1 MMVFIGDF
9 VVIGGIQEMRYTT
22 SMVPNNSTEL
32 AMENRSSI
40 QDALLL
46 NTSYMSPDIVF
57 KLRSS
62 PETNRVLNTGNP
74 SELQQVISTITLDER
89 PRDVSMNRFDR
100 STDTTTTDIFKHNS
114 SLNPKTEIKELVS
127 LDLCR
132 QYSSCEHVSNM
143 TFKICHCDA
152 LCILYND
159 CCYNADI
166 PDDSTVSKDL
176 LFDCISPMLTS
187 PWTANK
193 GYQVVKT
200 CPKDLINTEIDIKC
214 QSDDIFLFGPWVIT
228 DSNIVFKNRFCA
240 KCNNTSNYKSFDIK
254 FTNAEDTAKKNTPS
268 IVLAALQDIYKERV
282 QNSLVVE
289 FLPPVAANLRQCVV
303 YRNPKNESKNCLIYY
318 TSPVIVKTNRDSS
331 IVRNAF
337 CIHPEDNVRGCVGQV
352 GMLDSLAIGWM
363 EVYDI
368 FPMTVLFQFQQSCK
382 GEFDVNGICLAGSY
396 EKYIEQDYSLVS
408 STNLSRIM
416 VEEIL
421 TIMALSFSDE
431 IIPRK
436 LMYSYKVEKIDN
448 LFYVKN
454 VSITGKVIGKVSY
467 EESIN
472 IDNHL
477 KEANWLIRVSPKN
490 GLTYEVNAMFVKK
503 NDKWHSTGF
512 NFNSRLNQLKADL
525 KNNSEKKLC
534 AKSIIDCETWR
545 DSDNPRTVIK
555 DLTCVDFI
563 QMQPTFASTNINMN
577 VIT

>member
-22 SMVPNNSTEL
+22 SMVPNNSTIYTSGVFPSGEEYRTEL
-32 AMENRSSI
+32 AMGNRSSI

-57 KLRSS
+57 KLRGS
-62 PETNRVLNTGNP
+62 PETNRVLNTGNQ
-74 SELQQVISTITLDER
+74 SELQQLISTITLDER
-89 PRDVSMNRFDR
+89 PRDVSVNRFDR

-114 SLNPKTEIKELVS
+114 SLNSKTEIEELVS

-187 PWTANK
+187 PWPANK

-200 CPKDLINTEIDIKC
+200 CPTDLINTEIDIKC

-240 KCNNTSNYKSFDIK
+240 KCNNASNYKSFDIK

-268 IVLAALQDIYKERV
+268 IVLAALQDIYKERG

-318 TSPVIVKTNRDSS
+318 TSPVIVNTNRDSP

-337 CIHPEDNVRGCVGQV
+337 CIHPEDNVRGCVGEV
-352 GMLDSLAIGWM
+352 GALD
-363 EVYDI
+363 
-368 FPMTVLFQFQQSCK
+368 F
-382 GEFDVNGICLAGSY
+382 
-396 EKYIEQDYSLVS
+396 
-408 STNLSRIM
+408 
-416 VEEIL
+416 
-421 TIMALSFSDE
+421 
-431 IIPRK
+431 
-436 LMYSYKVEKIDN
+436 
-448 LFYVKN
+448 
-454 VSITGKVIGKVSY
+454 
-467 EESIN
+467 
-472 IDNHL
+472 
-477 KEANWLIRVSPKN
+477 
-490 GLTYEVNAMFVKK
+490 
-503 NDKWHSTGF
+503 
-512 NFNSRLNQLKADL
+512 
-525 KNNSEKKLC
+525 
-534 AKSIIDCETWR
+534 
-545 DSDNPRTVIK
+545 
-555 DLTCVDFI
+555 
-563 QMQPTFASTNINMN
+563 
-577 VIT
+577 